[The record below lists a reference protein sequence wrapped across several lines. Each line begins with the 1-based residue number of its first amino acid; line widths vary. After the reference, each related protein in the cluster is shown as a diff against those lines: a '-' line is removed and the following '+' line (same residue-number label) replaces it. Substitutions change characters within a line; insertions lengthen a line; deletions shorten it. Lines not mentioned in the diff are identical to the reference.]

1 MPQTQIACPRCRQM
15 IAANIEQLFDVTH
28 DLQAKQRLLGGIS
41 NTARCPHCGY
51 QGRLATPIVYHDNE
65 KELLLTFFPPELA
78 IPLNEQE
85 RIIGPLIK
93 QIMDRLPPEK
103 RKGYLLNPTPNLTY
117 ESMIQT
123 ILGKDGITPEM
134 LKEQQER
141 VVLVERLIQAS
152 SNDVRSEII
161 KQNLNLFDEQF
172 FALFSR
178 LAQSAAASGQEP
190 VAKAMVELQK
200 QLLEETEFGR
210 GLKESVGELEA
221 ASKSLQDAGQGLTR
235 EKLLEL
241 VIASPNDA
249 RLQAYVS
256 LARSGMDY
264 QFFQTLT
271 EKIDEASGDE
281 KTRLESMRGKLLDLT
296 NEIDKQLEARYKEA
310 QTFVESL
317 LAQEN
322 IVKAVRDNL
331 HRFTQDAVDIV
342 NQLLRQ
348 ASEKNDY
355 TRMGKLQKMV
365 EVLRE
370 VSTPP
375 EVAFIEQL
383 LDAPDS
389 ASLENILKANK
400 TLINDQ
406 FMEALIGLVAQ
417 VDAAAGQGNTDAKA
431 LSEKLSIIYKIA
443 LKYSMKKNLSYQL
456 FSSEG
461 GTHG

>member
-15 IAANIEQLFDVTH
+15 ISANIEQLFDVTQ
-28 DLQAKQRLLGGIS
+28 DPQSKQRLLGGLS

-51 QGRLATPIVYHDNE
+51 QGRLATPIVYHDSD
-65 KELLLTFFPPELA
+65 KELLLTYFPPELSVP
-78 IPLNEQE
+78 INEQE
-85 RIIGPLIK
+85 KIIGPLIK
-93 QIMDRLPPEK
+93 QVMDRLPPER

-117 ESMIQT
+117 ESMVQT

-141 VVLVERLIQAS
+141 VSLIERLMQVT

-161 KQNLNLFDEQF
+161 KQNLSLFDEQF

-190 VAKAMVELQK
+190 VARAMVDIQK

-221 ASKSLQDAGQGLTR
+221 AQKSLQEAGQGLTR

-241 VIASPNDA
+241 ILASPNDA
-249 RLQAYVS
+249 RLKAYVS
-256 LARSGMDY
+256 LARGGMDY
-264 QFFQTLT
+264 QFFQLLT
-271 EKIDEASGDE
+271 EKIEKASGEE
-281 KTRLESMRGKLLDLT
+281 KSKFESIREKLLDFT
-296 NEIDKQLEARYKEA
+296 NEIDRQLEARYKQA
-310 QTFVESL
+310 QEFVESL
-317 LAQEN
+317 LKQSDV
-322 IVKAVRDNL
+322 VKAVHDNL
-331 HRFTQDAVDIV
+331 DGFSQDAVDIV
-342 NQLLRQ
+342 NQMLRQ

-355 TRMGKLQKMV
+355 ERMGKLQKMV

-383 LDAPDS
+383 LDVPDE
-389 ASLENILKANK
+389 ASLEKMLDANQA
-400 TLINDQ
+400 LINDQ

-417 VDAAAGQGNTDAKA
+417 VDTAAGQGNTEAKA
-431 LSEKLSIIYKIA
+431 LAQKLSTVYKIA
-443 LKYSMKKNLSYQL
+443 LKYSMKKNLA
-456 FSSEG
+456 
-461 GTHG
+461 